1 VCTLRSETQLCLER
15 RTIENGFRFLDDYFP
30 LFYSLIRRMAAR
42 YDVAVQDYNR
52 YLVASLE
59 KCDSEKEVLVSKFEA
74 LAHDQDELRGI
85 RDTVSRQS
93 TEILKL
99 QQDSSETRL
108 MLQEEREKVARLMNE
123 NAVLSAQGDDDR
135 SKIASLIRMR
145 RNEMMQDDAAAQAN
159 KFPMRVSIMRPG
171 TASNPKRG
179 DPHAMSLR
187 SVVTEYAGS
196 NHVHVDV
203 KSSPA
208 EIDAI
213 VHQPPP
219 SSTLVSALSRE
230 IEGLKQ
236 QLDNQR
242 RAYEHER
249 AVRVCE
255 ERDRHQAQEET
266 LRRYAATID
275 HLQAL
280 QNETTK
286 EFVTFRHT
294 SQISERGLQGE
305 LEKYRQA
312 AEDARRAL
320 AKERSAQTTGIQMAI
335 QNSDTRHHDVISSLR
350 ADIDERTSSFRREKD
365 ALMAQ
370 LSEFEEENRNLR
382 AKVLKERIQK
392 KRLIEQQKLENEGLH
407 TEINLMKQH
416 LRAVE
421 KKIYFTQVR
430 SNQQQQQQLQF

>member
-1 VCTLRSETQLCLER
+1 MS
-15 RTIENGFRFLDDYFP
+15 
-30 LFYSLIRRMAAR
+30 AR
-42 YDVAVQDYNR
+42 YDVAIQDYNR
-52 YLVASLE
+52 YLIASLE
-59 KCDSEKEVLVSKFEA
+59 KCDSEKEAIISKIDA
-74 LAHDQDELRGI
+74 IAHDQDGLKGI
-85 RDTVSRQS
+85 RETVSKQS

-99 QQDSSETRL
+99 QQDASETRL

-145 RNEMMQDDAAAQAN
+145 RNEMMQDDAVSQAQ

-171 TASNPKRG
+171 SSMNPKRG
-179 DPHAMSLR
+179 EPHSMSLR
-187 SVVTEYAGS
+187 SVVTEYATSGAQ
-196 NHVHVDV
+196 VHVDV

-230 IEGLKQ
+230 VESLKQ
-236 QLDNQR
+236 QLDSQR

-249 AVRVCE
+249 AIRVCE

-266 LRRYAATID
+266 LRRYAGTID

-280 QNETTK
+280 QNDTTR
-286 EFVTFRHT
+286 EFVTFRHQ
-294 SQISERGLQGE
+294 SQISERVLQGE
-305 LEKYRQA
+305 LEKHRQA
-312 AEDARRAL
+312 SEDARRAL
-320 AKERSAQTTGIQMAI
+320 AKERSSQTAGIQMAI
-335 QNSDTRHHDVISSLR
+335 QNADTRHHDILSSLR
-350 ADIDERTSSFRREKD
+350 ADIEERTSSFRREKD
-365 ALMAQ
+365 SLMAQ
-370 LSEFEEENRNLR
+370 LSELEEENRTLR
-382 AKVLKERIQK
+382 SKVQKERAQK

-430 SNQQQQQQLQF
+430 SSQQHEHVDR

>member
-1 VCTLRSETQLCLER
+1 M
-15 RTIENGFRFLDDYFP
+15 G
-30 LFYSLIRRMAAR
+30 AR

-59 KCDSEKEVLVSKFEA
+59 KCDSEKELIISKIDA
-74 LAHDQDELRGI
+74 IARDQDDLKDV
-85 RDTVSRQS
+85 RDIVAKQS
-93 TEILKL
+93 AEILKL
-99 QQDSSETRL
+99 QQDFSESRL

-135 SKIASLIRMR
+135 TKIASLIRMR
-145 RNEMMQDDAAAQAN
+145 RNEMMQDDAMVQ
-159 KFPMRVSIMRPG
+159 KYPMRVSIMRPG
-171 TASNPKRG
+171 ISGNPKRG
-179 DPHAMSLR
+179 DPHSMSLR
-187 SVVTEYAGS
+187 SVVTDYALTNGTQ
-196 NHVHVDV
+196 VHVDV

-213 VHQPPP
+213 VNQPPP

-230 IEGLKQ
+230 VESLKQ

-249 AVRVCE
+249 AIRICE
-255 ERDRHQAQEET
+255 ERDRHQGQEEVT
-266 LRRYAATID
+266 RRYAATID

-286 EFVTFRHT
+286 ELVTYRHHA
-294 SQISERGLQGE
+294 QIAERALQGE
-305 LEKYRQA
+305 LETYRQA

-320 AKERSAQTTGIQMAI
+320 AKERSSQTAGIQIAV
-335 QNSDTRHHDVISSLR
+335 QNADTRHHDVLSSLR
-350 ADIDERTSSFRREKD
+350 ADIEERTSTFRREKD
-365 ALMAQ
+365 SLMSQVSAL
-370 LSEFEEENRNLR
+370 EEENS
-382 AKVLKERIQK
+382 VLLGRVQKERTLK
-392 KRLIEQQKLENEGLH
+392 KRLVEQHKLENEGLH

-421 KKIYFTQVR
+421 KKIYFSHART
-430 SNQQQQQQLQF
+430 NNLQQQ